1 MRLRPRTL
9 RGRLTL
15 IFFLVTLVLSALV
28 GVLVDVQYRSA
39 LNSALDEAL
48 ETRFLAAADQLTHAG
63 GSTVKPVIPDVESF
77 AQVIDRDGTVAAAS
91 PRALRRRAVITGA
104 DLATARRHQVT
115 LVGDSGPRGERARLR
130 A

>member
-1 MRLRPRTL
+1 L

-63 GSTVKPVIPDVESF
+63 GSTVKPVIPT
-77 AQVIDRDGTVAAAS
+77 RS
-91 PRALRRRAVITGA
+91 PSRRSST
-104 DLATARRHQVT
+104 ATARWPRRRPGRS
-115 LVGDSGPRGERARLR
+115 VGAR
-130 A
+130 